1 MQGFHVTVMG
11 AWIFRVVVELKMSKF
26 MANHKLTPNNTD
38 GVFILLTSVIDK
50 RKNFQSALQN
60 ENILNRYIC

>member
-11 AWIFRVVVELKMSKF
+11 AWIFRAVVKLKMSKF
-26 MANHKLTPNNTD
+26 IANHKLTPNNTD

-50 RKNFQSALQN
+50 RKKFQSALQN